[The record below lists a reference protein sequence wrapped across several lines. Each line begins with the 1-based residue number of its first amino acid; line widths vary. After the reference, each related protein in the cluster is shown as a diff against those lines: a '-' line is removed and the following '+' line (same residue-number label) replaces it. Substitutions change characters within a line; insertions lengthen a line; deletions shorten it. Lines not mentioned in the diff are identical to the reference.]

1 MARGAENLGPADIA
15 ISEATADAVH
25 AAGRQVYVSRMLER
39 SQFTV
44 AQWGNSEVAEFIPLR
59 LVPVVE
65 NMSAGQ
71 DGWPHITRALAKMQG
86 FELFR
91 LPAPEGEAMDW
102 LAQIGILSTEGA
114 DITRKI
120 CTAMGDRRVCAHDV
134 KRLGMIEDAEQL
146 VSVAVAILARLRAVA
161 GE

>member
-1 MARGAENLGPADIA
+1 MARGAEILGPADIA

-39 SQFTV
+39 SQSTV

-102 LAQIGILSTEGA
+102 LAQGRIPLAGLVHVALPEDPAQLYA
-114 DITRKI
+114 DIMARRI
-120 CTAMGDRRVCAHDV
+120 AAPFIVLDWTAQG
-134 KRLGMIEDAEQL
+134 
-146 VSVAVAILARLRAVA
+146 
-161 GE
+161 